1 MKTTTVFLF
10 ILLSLQAVSAQ
21 YDIKDKLKG
30 YVNPEELVTLSEDIP
45 FDQAVQV
52 LSKVSEKIAGKKII
66 STVNLSTPIGI
77 EINRMQYKK
86 ALIVLVQYNNLM
98 FDETETGIFI
108 RKKEEPKTKSEK
120 DNYVSS
126 EEREVKISALLFE
139 ANIDEL
145 RERGI
150 NWEFLLSQSGISIG
164 SKLATIQDQ
173 SIASTTAGTTSQV
186 TPEFANSTSSTY
198 KLGPWDGTA
207 TGLFRFFETENL
219 GRIIARPI
227 ISARSGVEGKTQ
239 IGSEF
244 SIKERDFAGNLI
256 DKFYPTGT
264 IVDVTP
270 YVFNEKGLNYVLLK
284 LRVERS
290 SIVSRDALSTEVSK
304 NIVTTDVILL
314 NGEESAIGGLFENQE
329 ITIRNGIP
337 VLKDLPWW
345 VFGIRYLT
353 GYDSREV
360 IKKEIIM
367 LIRAEILPSI
377 KERIQKSDSVLRDMR
392 KENVEQMQKYD
403 EQLKKDE
410 PEKK

>member
-1 MKTTTVFLF
+1 
-10 ILLSLQAVSAQ
+10 
-21 YDIKDKLKG
+21 
-30 YVNPEELVTLSEDIP
+30 
-45 FDQAVQV
+45 
-52 LSKVSEKIAGKKII
+52 
-66 STVNLSTPIGI
+66 
-77 EINRMQYKK
+77 
-86 ALIVLVQYNNLM
+86 
-98 FDETETGIFI
+98 
-108 RKKEEPKTKSEK
+108 
-120 DNYVSS
+120 
-126 EEREVKISALLFE
+126 
-139 ANIDEL
+139 
-145 RERGI
+145 
-150 NWEFLLSQSGISIG
+150 
-164 SKLATIQDQ
+164 
-173 SIASTTAGTTSQV
+173 
-186 TPEFANSTSSTY
+186 
-198 KLGPWDGTA
+198 
-207 TGLFRFFETENL
+207 
-219 GRIIARPI
+219 
-227 ISARSGVEGKTQ
+227 
-239 IGSEF
+239 
-244 SIKERDFAGNLI
+244 
-256 DKFYPTGT
+256 
-264 IVDVTP
+264 VTP

-329 ITIRNGIP
+329 INVRNGIP